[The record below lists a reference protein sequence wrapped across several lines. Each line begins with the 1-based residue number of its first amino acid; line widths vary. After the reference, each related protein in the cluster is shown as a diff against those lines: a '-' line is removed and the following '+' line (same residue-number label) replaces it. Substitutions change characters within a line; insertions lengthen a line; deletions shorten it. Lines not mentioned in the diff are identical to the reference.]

1 MLSTFVGFSHLVSCQ
16 AISAFHDRLIDDVG
30 HYWFFAALDPTSV
43 VQNVLSIE
51 DNFSW
56 SASRIVEDKQ
66 EATVVVQIVRRILQ
80 SVKKVVCD
88 AYDDDE
94 HILKLILK
102 KTSTFRFEL
111 LDLILDHRIRTKHNA
126 ANWLLGPGAYG

>member
-1 MLSTFVGFSHLVSCQ
+1 MGFSHLVSCQ

-30 HYWFFAALDPTSV
+30 HYWFFGALDPTSV
-43 VQNVLSIE
+43 VQNVLAIE
-51 DNFSW
+51 DSFSW
-56 SASRIVEDKQ
+56 TASRIAEDRQ
-66 EATVVVQIVRRILQ
+66 ENTVVVQIVRRILQ

-102 KTSTFRFEL
+102 KTTTFRFEL
-111 LDLILDHRIRTKHNA
+111 LDLILDHRIRAKQSTTT
-126 ANWLLGPGAYG
+126 WMLGPT